1 MLNNIIA
8 GAAFYYLYWVVI
20 KKHQSFSFTIEKA
33 DEIELSKRQLIMTV
47 SFTMVFIL
55 SFFTT
60 LQNAIYGMMPFAVL
74 QFYYKYLKGKSKD
87 TKSKMRAGI
96 QVKE

>member
-1 MLNNIIA
+1 
-8 GAAFYYLYWVVI
+8 
-20 KKHQSFSFTIEKA
+20 
-33 DEIELSKRQLIMTV
+33 MTV